1 MLSIGLLNTVALN
14 GKKQRCRHPSSLMRM
29 EDVNFYGNR
38 LIGLTSENVRK
49 LLLTIALIVF
59 VVLLR
64 WILRALA
71 RVLVRGNTQLWRAR
85 FWTHQ
90 AISVLCALVLALGV
104 GSIWFNDPGRLAT
117 VAGLVTAGIAFALQ
131 KVITSLA
138 GYFVI
143 LRGNT
148 FSVGDRIVMGDVRGD
163 VVALGFMQTTIMEM
177 GQPPPVQ
184 SADPAMWVESRQF
197 TGRIVT
203 ISNSEIFEKPVYNY
217 SREFPYIWDE
227 IKIPITYEAD
237 RARAESI
244 LLSSV
249 NRHALNRE
257 KLGDGP
263 VEQLHKKYRVSPID
277 LDPTVYYRLTDNWL
291 ELTVRFLAPD
301 HGIRRVK
308 DLISRDVITALNEAK
323 IGIASGTYAIVHI
336 PPIEIAAAPQ
346 QTSSNDS
353 RASASR

>member
-1 MLSIGLLNTVALN
+1 MAWNIRHGGGSAVADVGANESYVPIRRATDTSVVTVSMELYGIRFVRLNPEN
-14 GKKQRCRHPSSLMRM
+14 G
-29 EDVNFYGNR
+29 
-38 LIGLTSENVRK
+38 RK
-49 LLLTIALIVF
+49 LLLTFGLVLVVVFLRWLLRAITRALI
-59 VVLLR
+59 
-64 WILRALA
+64 
-71 RVLVRGNTQLWRAR
+71 RGNAKLWRGR

-90 AISVLCALVLALGV
+90 GISVVSAGILIIGII
-104 GSIWFNDPGRLAT
+104 SIWFDNRARLGT
-117 VAGLVTAGIAFALQ
+117 FVGLVTAGIAFALQ

-148 FSVGDRIVMGDVRGD
+148 FFVGDRIVMGNVCGD

-177 GQPPPVQ
+177 EQPPPV
-184 SADPAMWVESRQF
+184 SADPDMWVESRQF

-227 IKIPITYEAD
+227 IKIPTTDEAD

-244 LLSSV
+244 LLSAV

-257 KLGDGP
+257 KLGEGP
-263 VEQLHKKYRVSPID
+263 VEQLHTKYRVSPID

-301 HGIRRVK
+301 HGIRR
-308 DLISRDVITALNEAK
+308 TK
-323 IGIASGTYAIVHI
+323 I
-336 PPIEIAAAPQ
+336 
-346 QTSSNDS
+346 
-353 RASASR
+353 